1 MTYMLFY
8 FITHRLLKSF
18 TRYMVKKSTNFIP
31 HPIGSIYDFQARE
44 VVPWGSNLFL
54 FSASGLIFLYISIIS
69 AVFYISTELAGCLV
83 DL

>member
-54 FSASGLIFLYISIIS
+54 FSASGFDL
-69 AVFYISTELAGCLV
+69 FYIYLSSPRCFIYLL
-83 DL
+83 DLQDV